1 MIIGI
6 PKEIKSNE
14 YRVACTPSGVK
25 EIVNNG
31 HEVLVEKDAGIGSGF
46 SNEEYKKQGAII
58 VNSVEEIYE
67 KSDLIYKVKEIF
79 PEEFKLLK
87 GSQIVFTYIHSNA
100 YREQTDALLE
110 KKVISIAYEDVTDE
124 KGEFPLLKPMSVIAG
139 KGGFLAALNFT
150 QKIHGGKGIL
160 LSRVDGVRT
169 PEITIIGAGN
179 SGIGAAELAS
189 AFGNKVSIIDI
200 DVNKLKEARRYLPL
214 NVEFLYSNK
223 SNLEMCLKRTD
234 VLINC
239 ILWPKWRKDH
249 LVTRDMLGLM
259 KEGALIVDVACDEA
273 GAIETT
279 RATTHDDPIYVVD
292 GVIHYCVDNIPS
304 AFPQTATTTLCNA
317 TLPYLLEIANKGIE
331 RALIDNKYLR
341 RGLTTYKGKLTLEET
356 GRKQNRLYITPEEAL
371 GIGISNVK

>member
-14 YRVACTPSGVK
+14 YRVACTPSSVK
-25 EIVNNG
+25 EIVSND
-31 HEVLVEKDAGIGSGF
+31 HEVLVEKGAGIGSGF
-46 SNEEYKKQGAII
+46 SDEEYEKQGAII
-58 VNSVEEIYE
+58 IDTAEELYE

-87 GSQIVFTYIHSNA
+87 ENQIIFTYIHSNA

-110 KKVISIAYEDVTDE
+110 KRIIGIAYEDINDK

-139 KGGFLAALNFT
+139 KGGFIAALNFT

-160 LSRVDGVRT
+160 LSRIDGVRT

-179 SGIGAAELAS
+179 SGLGAAELAA
-189 AFGNKVSIIDI
+189 AFGNKVSILDIDI
-200 DVNKLKEARRYLPL
+200 DKLEEARKFLPSNIEL
-214 NVEFLYSNK
+214 LYSNK
-223 SNLEMCLKRTD
+223 NNLEMCLKRTD
-234 VLINC
+234 VLMNC

-249 LVTRDMLGLM
+249 LVTRNMLGLM

-279 RATTHDDPIYVVD
+279 KSTTHDDPIYIVD
-292 GVIHYCVDNIPS
+292 GITHYCVDNIPS
-304 AFPQTATTTLCNA
+304 AFSQTSTTTLCNA
-317 TLPYLLEIANKGIE
+317 TLPYLLEIANKGVKQ
-331 RALIDNKYLR
+331 ALIDNKYLR
-341 RGLTTYKGKLTLEET
+341 RGLTTYDGKLTLEET
-356 GRKQNRLYITPEEAL
+356 GRKQKRPYITPEEAL
-371 GIGISNVK
+371 GI

>member
-25 EIVNNG
+25 EIVSNG
-31 HEVLVEKDAGIGSGF
+31 HEVLVEKGAGIGSGF
-46 SNEEYKKQGAII
+46 SDEEYEKQGATI
-58 VNSVEEIYE
+58 VNSPEELYN

-79 PEEFKLLK
+79 PEEFKFLK
-87 GSQIVFTYIHSNA
+87 ENQIVFTYIHSNA

-110 KKVISIAYEDVTDE
+110 KKVIGIAYEDINDE

-139 KGGFLAALNFT
+139 KGGFIAALNFT
-150 QKIHGGKGIL
+150 QRIHGGKGIL
-160 LSRVDGVRT
+160 LSSIDGVRT

-179 SGIGAAELAS
+179 SGVGAAELAA
-189 AFGNKVSIIDI
+189 AFGNKVSILDIDI
-200 DVNKLKEARRYLPL
+200 GKLEEARKFLPP
-214 NVEFLYSNK
+214 NVEFLYSNR

-234 VLINC
+234 VLLNC

-279 RATTHDDPIYVVD
+279 KSTTHDNPVYIVD
-292 GVIHYCVDNIPS
+292 GITHYCVDNIPS
-304 AFPQTATTTLCNA
+304 AFSQTATTTLCNA
-317 TLPYLLEIANKGIE
+317 TLPYLLEIANKGV
-331 RALIDNKYLR
+331 RKALIDNKYLR
-341 RGLTTYKGKLTLEET
+341 RGLTTYEGKLTLEET
-356 GRKQNRLYITPEEAL
+356 GRKQNRPYTTPEEAL
-371 GIGISNVK
+371 GM